1 MLRILLNNGKKKV
14 EIIILMHYEFA
25 NKLWKCGFRQV
36 VLKTHNEQQF
46 CEYIYSVY
54 LLSPIITNE
63 MKLSS

>member
-36 VLKTHNEQQF
+36 ILKTHNEQQF
-46 CEYIYSVY
+46 
-54 LLSPIITNE
+54 
-63 MKLSS
+63 